1 VSVMKTFPVFTSLLT
16 ARLLLKDLTVADAEA
31 LFRYRSLPEITRF
44 QGFAPLSVE
53 DALGFIE
60 KDICHEVN
68 QPDTWFQ
75 FGIFHREE
83 QTLIGDLG
91 IHFFAGENTAEIG
104 VTIAPQFQGRGY
116 ASEAV
121 GCVIDFIFETLHKD
135 KVIASVDPKNHKS
148 MALMRRV
155 GFQLEGINKNAV
167 LFRGEWVDDAV
178 FEITPQQ
185 WRSRA

>member
-1 VSVMKTFPVFTSLLT
+1 MKSHPTFPPLYSE
-16 ARLLLKDLTVADAEA
+16 RLMLKDLTVADAEA
-31 LFRYRSLPEITRF
+31 FFQYRSLPEITRF
-44 QGFAPLSVE
+44 QGFAPVSVE

-60 KDICHEVN
+60 KDICHEMD

-91 IHFFAGENTAEIG
+91 IHFLAEENTAEIG
-104 VTIAPQFQGRGY
+104 ITIAPQFQGRGF

-121 GCVIDFIFETLHKD
+121 GCVIDFLFETLHKD
-135 KVIASVDPKNHKS
+135 KIIASVDPKNHKS
-148 MALMRRV
+148 MALMRQV
-155 GFQLEGINKNAV
+155 GFQLRGIYPNAF
-167 LFRGEWVDDAV
+167 LLKGEWADDAV